1 MSYKLIASILPL
13 VWGAISPTV
22 KDALKSLIADL
33 EVKAKETANPI
44 DDIAVAILKDILG
57 ID

>member
-33 EVKAKETANPI
+33 EAKAKETANPI

>member
-33 EVKAKETANPI
+33 EAKANETANPI
-44 DDIAVAILKDILG
+44 DNIAVVILKDILG